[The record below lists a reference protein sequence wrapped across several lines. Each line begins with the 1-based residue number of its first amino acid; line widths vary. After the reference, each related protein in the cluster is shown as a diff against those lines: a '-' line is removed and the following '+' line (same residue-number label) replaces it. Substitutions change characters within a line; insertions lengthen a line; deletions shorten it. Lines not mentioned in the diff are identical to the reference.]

1 MEEGPCTFTPLADG
15 LLSRWEADTLDTSES
30 LCRAMAQKG
39 QRQDVLTRYQ
49 VGWRRWS

>member
-30 LCRAMAQKG
+30 PCRAMAHAPSPPS
-39 QRQDVLTRYQ
+39 LTAY
-49 VGWRRWS
+49 